1 MSEPVIIL
9 EPGEERAQH
18 IARALSSK
26 TAGKILS
33 ILSESPKPLSSISD
47 LLDIPLPQV
56 KYHVD
61 NLLDAGILE
70 ITEERYSVKGR
81 RVKFYGLKH
90 QVLVVAPKMVNL
102 KAILLKYSSVFVVFF
117 LITVA
122 FTLVRD
128 RILASQAPPLL
139 CGGGSISPDP
149 APGISSVL
157 PEILLV
163 DPTTVLLFFAGGGVI
178 AVSSLIIEWYENRKG
193 LQ

>member
-26 TAGKILS
+26 TAGSILS

-47 LLDIPLPQV
+47 QLDIPLPKV

-102 KAILLKYSSVFVVFF
+102 KAMLLKYSSVFGVFLLLAFF
-117 LITVA
+117 L
-122 FTLVRD
+122 LL
-128 RILASQAPPLL
+128 ILYHVPIPEAPPLL
-139 CGGGSISPDP
+139 GGGSLDPDTVP
-149 APGISSVL
+149 TMPFAAGETILREAPNF
-157 PEILLV
+157 
-163 DPTTVLLFFAGGGVI
+163 LLFFAGGGVTTVF
-178 AVSSLIIEWYENRKG
+178 ALIIEWYVNRNG